1 MIICMV
7 FIKMTI
13 VKMSCI
19 VYMQAQVFC
28 TWQPE

>member
-1 MIICMV
+1 MV

-19 VYMQAQVFC
+19 VYMQAQVFY
-28 TWQPE
+28 TWHPE